1 MGTNGSA
8 ASADG
13 HAGSLEDSAVW
24 KAVTLCAVNKYRG
37 LMSVSHQADAG
48 SLYFDDGRVVHAE
61 TGHLRGEPAF
71 SAILRWAATEYSL
84 DPDAEAG
91 QSTITRGVALLLLD
105 LKSPVPA
112 LTPAPTPVQ
121 APARP
126 GGAGAPGPH
135 DRLVAVTER
144 IRQLPGVLGATFTGG
159 EGAADRS
166 GLSALDAAAL
176 ALAAPAR
183 RLGTAL
189 GVGRLVL
196 GVARGSERLVLLI
209 ASRDHQITVVLRADE
224 RVDAVQ
230 AQIRSLL
237 KSEP

>member
-8 ASADG
+8 AKADA
-13 HAGSLEDSAVW
+13 HAGSIEDSAVW
-24 KAVTLCAVNKYRG
+24 KAVTLCAVNKYKG
-37 LMSVSHQADAG
+37 LMRVRHEADAG
-48 SLYFDDGRVVHAE
+48 SLFFDDGRVVHAE

-71 SAILRWAATEYSL
+71 RAILRWGASEYSL
-84 DPDAEAG
+84 EPDAEAG
-91 QSTITRGVALLLLD
+91 QPTITRGVALLLLD

-112 LTPAPTPVQ
+112 RAPTPTPAPG
-121 APARP
+121 PARP
-126 GGAGAPGPH
+126 AAAGGTGPL

-144 IRQLPGVLGATFTGG
+144 IRQLPGVLGATFTGQ

-176 ALAAPAR
+176 ALASPAR

-209 ASRDHQITVVLRADE
+209 ASRDHQITVVLRADD
-224 RVDAVQ
+224 RVEAVQ